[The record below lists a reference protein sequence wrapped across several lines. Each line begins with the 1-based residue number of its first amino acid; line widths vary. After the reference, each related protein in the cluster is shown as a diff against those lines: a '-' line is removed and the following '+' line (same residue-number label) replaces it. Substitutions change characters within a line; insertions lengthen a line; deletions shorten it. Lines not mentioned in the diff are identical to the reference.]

1 MIQPEWTASR
11 EKGMQKNDLL
21 REVLVERLRSL
32 KRLDAGASPRSL
44 LRFSRVR
51 DRLRSDPDLA
61 DEVARVR
68 RILDS
73 LPDVRFER
81 VAEVRRKLAQG
92 SAAVPGAALAER
104 LLQEAILEE
113 IL

>member
-1 MIQPEWTASR
+1 M
-11 EKGMQKNDLL
+11 
-21 REVLVERLRSL
+21 
-32 KRLDAGASPRSL
+32 
-44 LRFSRVR
+44 
-51 DRLRSDPDLA
+51 A

-68 RILDS
+68 KILDS
-73 LPDVRFER
+73 LPEVRSER
-81 VAEVRRKLAQG
+81 VAEVRRKLAEG